1 MTRKIIYFISVAKY
15 RNEDANWTASGF
27 LKGGNMKDL
36 LLNFLI
42 AKSNEDAAREGRIAA
57 EEAIIAKMGNLKLE
71 GTTTKEVENYKVA
84 VTTKLTRTL
93 DYDKYIAL
101 DLPSSLRFVDFKPTI
116 NLTAYRAALL
126 VNPTIALCVT
136 SKPAKTSVKVE
147 VIE

>member
-1 MTRKIIYFISVAKY
+1 MTKKTIYFISTTKH

-27 LKGGNMKDL
+27 LKGGNMKHLIQD
-36 LLNFLI
+36 FLT
-42 AKSNEDAAREGRIAA
+42 AKAVEEEARAQRVAA

-93 DYDKYIAL
+93 DYDKYVAL
-101 DLPSSLRFVDFKPTI
+101 GLPKALQFVDFKPTI
-116 NLTAYRAALL
+116 NLAAYKVASLAD
-126 VNPTIALCVT
+126 PTIARCVT

>member
-1 MTRKIIYFISVAKY
+1 
-15 RNEDANWTASGF
+15 
-27 LKGGNMKDL
+27 MKDL

-42 AKSNEDAAREGRIAA
+42 AKSNEEAAREGRIAA

-101 DLPSSLRFVDFKPTI
+101 NLPSSLRFVDFKPTI

-126 VNPTIALCVT
+126 VNPTIARCVT
-136 SKPAKTSVKVE
+136 SKLAKTSVKVE